1 MKRLSILFLI
11 DGLGGGG
18 AEKVVLT
25 LADAMSVEGHDVAII
40 SLRDEQVYPA
50 PDGVDLMLVE
60 DRYRGPFHR
69 QTEIRRRARQLDRL
83 LKPYFSQRAFDL
95 IISNL
100 AKTDRIVAASEYLQK
115 AWMCLHG
122 AVASVELQRKRGI
135 VRWFKRKQLQQTYN
149 GRRLITVS
157 NGLQQDLTECGGV
170 RPARMVAIPNPFDLA
185 LIRRLSHGS
194 CPLQGER
201 FLIHVGRFRREK
213 RHDRLLEAFRLSGY
227 PGNLVLLGVGT
238 KEENKEL
245 YRLCRRFGIDERVL
259 FFEFTVNPYP
269 YLRAAEALVVSSD
282 YEGFGNVLVEA
293 LACGTTVVSTDCPY
307 GPRDILTGDL
317 ARGLC
322 DLSAESLAARLN
334 DVLACPPR
342 VVPGQLDRFSI
353 KNVVARYLDLADS
366 E

>member
-25 LADAMSVEGHDVAII
+25 LADAMSVQGHEVAII
-40 SLRDEQVYPA
+40 SLRGERVYPV

-69 QTEIRRRARQLDRL
+69 QTDVWRRARHLDRL
-83 LKPYFSQRAFDL
+83 LGPYFSRRSVDL
-95 IISNL
+95 IVSNL
-100 AKTDRIVAASEYLQK
+100 PKTGRVVAASEYLQN

-135 VRWFKRKQLQQTYN
+135 VRWFKRKQLQRTYD

-157 NGLQQDLTECGGV
+157 DGLQQDLTEHGGV
-170 RPARMVAIPNPFDLA
+170 RPARMVTIPNPFDLD
-185 LIRRLSHGS
+185 LIRRISYGG

-213 RHDRLLEAFRLSGY
+213 RHDRLLEAFCLSGY
-227 PGNLVLLGVGT
+227 PGNLVLLGVGPQE
-238 KEENKEL
+238 KNSEL
-245 YRLCRRFGIDERVL
+245 YRLCRRFGIEKRV
-259 FFEFTVNPYP
+259 FFHEFTVNPYL

-293 LACGTTVVSTDCPY
+293 LACGTPVVSTDCPY

-322 DLSAESLAARLN
+322 GLSSESLAACLN
-334 DVLACPPR
+334 DVLAKPPI
-342 VVPGQLDRFSI
+342 VVSGQLDRFSL
-353 KNVVARYLDLADS
+353 KNVVERYLDLADS

>member
-25 LADAMSVEGHDVAII
+25 LADAMSAQDHDITIV
-40 SLRDEQVYPA
+40 SLRREQVYPV
-50 PDGVDLMLVE
+50 PNGVNLMLVE
-60 DRYRGPFHR
+60 DRYCGPFYR
-69 QTEIRRRARQLDRL
+69 QMEIGRRARQLDRL
-83 LKPYFSQRAFDL
+83 LDSCFSRRSIDL

-100 AKTDRIVAASEYLQK
+100 PKTDRIVAASKYLQD

-122 AVASVELQRKRGI
+122 AVASVELQRKRGV
-135 VRWFKRKQLQQTYN
+135 VRWIKRKQLQRTYN

-157 NGLQQDLTECGGV
+157 NGLQQDLSERGGV
-170 RPARMVAIPNPFDLA
+170 RPARMITIPNPFDLD
-185 LIRRLSHGS
+185 LIRRLSYDG

-201 FLIHVGRFRREK
+201 FLIHVGRFRWEK
-213 RHDRLLEAFRLSGY
+213 RHDRLLEALSLSGY
-227 PGNLVLLGVGT
+227 PGNLVLLGVGPRE
-238 KEENKEL
+238 KNEEL
-245 YRLCRRFGIDERVL
+245 CRLCRRFGIEKKVL
-259 FFEFTVNPYP
+259 FREFTVNPYP
-269 YLRAAEALVVSSD
+269 YLRAAEALVMSSD

-293 LACGTTVVSTDCPY
+293 LACGTPVVSTDCPY

-334 DVLACPPR
+334 EILIRPPL

-353 KNVVARYLDLADS
+353 NNVVARYLELANS